1 MIALTMDGRQAEV
14 QDGQTLLDAA
24 KTLGIEIPTL
34 CHHKAVP
41 PAGACRVCVVEIT
54 GGGRPGLVPAC
65 AYPAQNGL
73 VIDTNSKAVR
83 ASRRLTLSL
92 LLSRSPES
100 EVLVKLAQEYDA
112 QPLFSSPTPQPPAP
126 NTEHSDGSTGTAKT
140 RQAVAA
146 SKCILCGLCVRV
158 CAEVIGPSATCFA
171 GRGRGR
177 EISTPYKQLS
187 DVCIGCG
194 ACAFLC
200 PTGAIDPAEFCSHP
214 IEQIPNEFNCG
225 YDVRT
230 PIHIPFP
237 QAVPN
242 KPLIDRENCI
252 HFKTGGC
259 GACKTICP
267 AGAID
272 YDMTDEI
279 VEEKVGAVIVA
290 TGYQLLDPSIYEEY
304 GYGRYPD
311 VVTSLEFERMVS
323 ASGPTEGELRRPS
336 NGQPPKTIVFLQ
348 CIGSREEQTGGKPYC
363 SKICCMYTAKHAI
376 LYKHKVHDGQAFI
389 FYMDIRSAG
398 KNYEEFVRRVVKEKD
413 ATYLRGRVS
422 KVFPRGDKLIVMG
435 ADTLGGGQVEIA
447 AEMVV
452 LAPALLPSAGV
463 RELAQ
468 KLRIGYDQHGFLS
481 EAHPKLKPVET
492 NTAGVFLA
500 GCAHSPKD
508 IPDTV
513 AQASAAAS
521 KALGLITHDRLTREP
536 TIGIVNQATCNGCF
550 ECQTVCAYGAI
561 GPREIRDR
569 RGTLLT
575 VVAHINEGLCQGCG
589 ACAVTCRSKSIEVQ
603 GFRDDQLYA
612 EINAIG
618 SSAPLVAALPSG
630 RHGNGSEK

>member
-1 MIALTMDGRQAEV
+1 MATLTIDGRQAEAEE
-14 QDGQTLLDAA
+14 GQTLLAVA
-24 KTLGIEIPTL
+24 KTLGIDIPTL
-34 CHHKAVP
+34 CYHRAVAP
-41 PAGACRVCVVEIT
+41 VGACRVCVVEVT

-65 AYPAQNGL
+65 AYPALDGL
-73 VIDTNSKAVR
+73 VVETDTEAVR
-83 ASRRLTLSL
+83 ESRRMTLEL
-92 LLSRSPES
+92 LLAR
-100 EVLVKLAQEYDA
+100 
-112 QPLFSSPTPQPPAP
+112 AP
-126 NTEHSDGSTGTAKT
+126 NAEVI
-140 RQAVAA
+140 REMAA
-146 SKCILCGLCVRV
+146 RFGAEELPLERGDDRCIRCGLCLRI
-158 CAEVIGPSATCFA
+158 CREIIGPASTCFA
-171 GRGRGR
+171 GRGVQR
-177 EISTPYKQLS
+177 EVSTPYKLLS

-194 ACAFLC
+194 ACAYVC
-200 PTGAIDPAEFCSHP
+200 PTGCIDPAEFCSHP
-214 IEQIPNEFNCG
+214 LEKIPNEFNCG
-225 YDVRT
+225 YDSRT

-272 YDMTDEI
+272 YEMVDEF
-279 VEEKVGAVIVA
+279 VDEKVGAIIVA
-290 TGYQLLDPSIYEEY
+290 TGYEILDPSVYEEY

-323 ASGPTEGELRRPS
+323 ASGPTDGALRRPS
-336 NGQPPKTIVFLQ
+336 TGLPPKSVVFLQ
-348 CIGSREEQTGGKPYC
+348 CIGSREEKTPGKPYC

-389 FYMDIRSAG
+389 FYMDIRSGG
-398 KNYEEFVRRVVKEKD
+398 KNYEEFVRRVVKEKV

-422 KVFPRGDKLIVMG
+422 KVYPRGGKLIVQG
-435 ADTLGGGQVEIA
+435 ADTLSGGQVEIA

-452 LAPALLPSAGV
+452 LAAALQPSSGV

-508 IPDTV
+508 IPDSV

-536 TIGIVNQATCNGCF
+536 TIGIVNIQTCNGCF
-550 ECQTVCAYGAI
+550 ECEGVCAYGAI

-569 RGTLLT
+569 RGNLVATI
-575 VVAHINEGLCQGCG
+575 AHINEGLCQGCG
-589 ACAVTCRSKSIEVQ
+589 ACSVTCRSKSIEVQ
-603 GFRDDQLYA
+603 GFRDDQLFA
-612 EINAIG
+612 EINAI
-618 SSAPLVAALPSG
+618 SS
-630 RHGNGSEK
+630 GNGRGQ

>member
-1 MIALTMDGRQAEV
+1 MTTLRIDGREV
-14 QDGQTLLDAA
+14 QVEEGQTLLDAA
-24 KTLGIEIPTL
+24 KALGIEVPTL

-54 GGGRPGLVPAC
+54 AGGRPGLVPAC
-65 AYPAQNGL
+65 AYPAQDGL
-73 VIDTNSKAVR
+73 EVATDSEAVR
-83 ASRRLTLSL
+83 ESRRMTLQL
-92 LLSRSPES
+92 LLARCPEA
-100 EVLVKLAQEYDA
+100 EVVRELAARYGAKDLPLV
-112 QPLFSSPTPQPPAP
+112 PRPPRGEGAAAG
-126 NTEHSDGSTGTAKT
+126 DG
-140 RQAVAA
+140 R
-146 SKCILCGLCVRV
+146 CILCGLCVRV
-158 CAEVIGPSATCFA
+158 CREVIGSAATCFD
-171 GRGRGR
+171 GRGPER
-177 EISTPYKQLS
+177 EIATPYKLLS

-194 ACAFLC
+194 ACAFVC

-214 IEQIPNEFNCG
+214 LERIPNEFNCG
-225 YDVRT
+225 FDSRT

-242 KPLIDRENCI
+242 KPLIDREHCI
-252 HFKTGGC
+252 RFQTGGC

-272 YDMTDEI
+272 YEMEDEI
-279 VEEKVGAVIVA
+279 VEESVGAIVVA
-290 TGYQLLDPSIYEEY
+290 TGYQLLDPGVYEEY

-311 VVTSLEFERMVS
+311 VLTSLEFERMVS
-323 ASGPTEGELRRPS
+323 ASGPTDGDLRRPS
-336 NGQPPKTIVFLQ
+336 TGKPPKSIVFLQ
-348 CIGSREEQTGGKPYC
+348 CIGSREETTGKPYC

-389 FYMDIRSAG
+389 FYMDVRSAG
-398 KNYEEFVRRVVKEKD
+398 KNYEEFVRRVVKEKVT
-413 ATYLRGRVS
+413 TYLRGRVS
-422 KVFPRGDKLIVMG
+422 KVFQRGDKLIVRG

-463 RELAQ
+463 TELAQ

-481 EAHPKLKPVET
+481 EAHPKLRPVET

-508 IPDTV
+508 IPDSV

-536 TIGIVNQATCNGCF
+536 TIGIVDERFCNGCF

-561 GPREIRDR
+561 GEKEIRDR
-569 RGTLLT
+569 RGNLLAI
-575 VVAHINEGLCQGCG
+575 VAHINEGLCQGCG

-603 GFRDDQLYA
+603 GFRDDQLFS
-612 EINAIG
+612 EINAI
-618 SSAPLVAALPSG
+618 S
-630 RHGNGSEK
+630 R

>member
-1 MIALTMDGRQAEV
+1 MINLTVDGRNVEV

-24 KTLGIEIPTL
+24 RTLGIEIPTL

-41 PAGACRVCVVEIT
+41 PAGACRICVVEVKA
-54 GGGRPGLVPAC
+54 GGRPGLVPAC
-65 AYPAQNGL
+65 AYPAENGL
-73 VIDTNSKAVR
+73 AIETASDAVR
-83 ASRRLTLSL
+83 QSRRMTLSL
-92 LLSRSPES
+92 LLARAPEA
-100 EVLVKLAQEYDA
+100 EVIQTLAKEYRA
-112 QPLFSSPTPQPPAP
+112 QPLFPPSSAPQHASASPARG
-126 NTEHSDGSTGTAKT
+126 DG
-140 RQAVAA
+140 
-146 SKCILCGLCVRV
+146 KCILCGLCVRV
-158 CAEVIGPSATCFA
+158 CTEVIGQAATCFA
-171 GRGRGR
+171 GRGQER
-177 EISTPYKQLS
+177 EISTPYKLLS

-194 ACAFLC
+194 ACAFVC
-200 PTGAIDPAEFCSHP
+200 PTGAIDPADFCSHP
-214 IEQIPNEFNCG
+214 LEKIPNEFNCG
-225 YDVRT
+225 YDSRT

-252 HFKTGGC
+252 HFRTGGC
-259 GACKTICP
+259 GACQKVCP

-272 YDMTDEI
+272 YEMADEI
-279 VEEKVGAVIVA
+279 VDEKVGAIIVA

-323 ASGPTEGELRRPS
+323 ASGPTDGALRRPS
-336 NGQPPKTIVFLQ
+336 TGLPPKTVVFLQ
-348 CIGSREEQTGGKPYC
+348 CIGSREERVPVASNGRGGKPYC

-398 KNYEEFVRRVVKEKD
+398 KNYEEFVRRIVKEKVT
-413 ATYLRGRVS
+413 TYLRGRVA
-422 KVFPRGDKLIVMG
+422 KVFPRGGKLIVRG
-435 ADTLGGGQVEIA
+435 ADTLSGGQVEIA

-452 LAPALLPSAGV
+452 LAPAILPSAGV

-481 EAHPKLKPVET
+481 EAHPKLRPVET
-492 NTAGVFLA
+492 NTAGIFLA

-521 KALGLITHDRLTREP
+521 KALGLISHDRLTREP
-536 TIGIVNQATCNGCF
+536 TIGVVNQLTCNGCF
-550 ECQTVCAYGAI
+550 ECESVCAYGAI

-569 RGTLLT
+569 RGNLLA

-589 ACAVTCRSKSIEVQ
+589 ACSVTCRSKSIEVQ
-603 GFRDDQLYA
+603 GFRDDQLFA
-612 EINAIG
+612 EINAIA
-618 SSAPLVAALPSG
+618 S
-630 RHGNGSEK
+630 GNGNGR